1 MDRIMIGDDLRWG
14 KLVKSWA
21 TGKSYLGTGTS
32 APPIPR
38 TVQELKDQ
46 CQPFGIAIKIPPAIT
61 GLAVMQYS
69 AETLA
74 LRLPP
79 KSLVEGTEAEL
90 GQQGSVY
97 PMPAFYDALYSK
109 PVPATAN
116 KLDLHACRIGDYSI
130 RNCG

>member
-1 MDRIMIGDDLRWG
+1 
-14 KLVKSWA
+14 
-21 TGKSYLGTGTS
+21 
-32 APPIPR
+32 
-38 TVQELKDQ
+38 VQELKDQ
-46 CQPFGIAIKIPPAIT
+46 CQQFGIEIKLPPAIT

-97 PMPAFYDALYSK
+97 PMPAFYDTLYGKS
-109 PVPATAN
+109 VPATAN

-130 RNCG
+130 RNLRLRDCCPPTGYH

>member
-1 MDRIMIGDDLRWG
+1 
-14 KLVKSWA
+14 
-21 TGKSYLGTGTS
+21 
-32 APPIPR
+32 
-38 TVQELKDQ
+38 
-46 CQPFGIAIKIPPAIT
+46 
-61 GLAVMQYS
+61 VMQYS

-97 PMPAFYDALYSK
+97 PMPAFYDTLYGK
-109 PVPATAN
+109 TVPATAN